1 MLDRYADVP
10 ELLRVGRDDGDD
22 KDEERPVLQRCWKGE
37 LGDPNG
43 SGSVVCGLLRGRE
56 GVVVRMDDLEPF
68 ELGDPFGRV
77 SFVVLEQIL
86 RQKSDADD
94 VSNEAC
100 FLASGSD
107 GRLARKSSQ
116 EPSADGCSLRR
127 PIQVSSSETSSL
139 TGAAISLPLAVRTLT
154 R

>member
-22 KDEERPVLQRCWKGE
+22 EDEERPVLQRCRKGE

-56 GVVVRMDDLEPF
+56 GVVVRVDDLEPF

-77 SFVVLEQIL
+77 SFVVL
-86 RQKSDADD
+86 
-94 VSNEAC
+94 
-100 FLASGSD
+100 
-107 GRLARKSSQ
+107 
-116 EPSADGCSLRR
+116 
-127 PIQVSSSETSSL
+127 
-139 TGAAISLPLAVRTLT
+139 
-154 R
+154 